1 MGVIN
6 GGAYNGGYG
15 GRYFQFYYTTSKYS
29 QGITRI
35 DWTFKSCY
43 SGSTSARSIYCNCVL
58 SASIGS
64 GSLYSGSLPSYS
76 QGWTYTSF
84 NNGASYNGGASHYVN
99 TGGTFYVSHN
109 TSGNASINIYISASI
124 YNSGSGNGNGSGT
137 ISLTGNPPY
146 TNITKPTSVTVNTSI
161 ARPGDT
167 ITVSWS
173 GASAGTNNPITGYYV
188 AASYDAYPSSGAGVV
203 LSKTVSTS
211 SGSGS
216 TTFTVPNNRGK
227 KLQFEVQAKS
237 SYNNTTLS
245 ESPGAICTINSLPA
259 APSVSVDK
267 STIPSTGGT
276 VKFTVT
282 AGADAQSSQTR
293 TLYYSTS
300 ATGTKTAF
308 TSPISKSLTDAITY
322 YFWTYDGLEFSSTY
336 TSKTISK
343 NTKPTVSID
352 STNNISSAYNN
363 ISYVSNL
370 KLNGSSNKTVTYK
383 WTLNNNNVVTTI
395 SNTQNINIK
404 PWDYGV
410 KPGDSYYLKLEVDDG
425 IETSSITT
433 ASYSIPATTTISN
446 SYNQI
451 ANSDIINTNGEFYD
465 KIRVQLP
472 IDTYH
477 INARTINAITN
488 YGVINYDKIN
498 GYCDITSLSSLE
510 KEKEYEFNISINAD
524 GLERTYIFK
533 KKKTPSFDGG
543 TLTSSSNI
551 INVFKPNNIIFNIK
565 SPDGFVNNQNYN
577 FYKYNL
583 GNSATS
589 NNYSAFKIKFRYNNK
604 EAEQILSDAGVFK
617 IDSSTTNDTIFFN
630 LTSTVWNNI
639 IDILGVTDLLN
650 NVNIQVVLEIT
661 NLFGVVSNYTGALTL
676 NMKGDISLSN
686 FITKISGTTL
696 NSTSTSIREGQT
708 LTWSYNFSTYNKQK
722 ITSEIYIYR
731 GKSSEVPNSSD
742 NWVLYSTLT
751 KEINNTRNSNK
762 IINQSISQTFKIKE
776 INESRYIFFKVK
788 VIDYFGQTIESA
800 VYSAG
805 ISNRHIPAR
814 ITITESKYNKEDNKI
829 YINYKIN
836 DNGGKLINN
845 NNNLNTSLSN
855 SISVVKTDSS
865 ELGTL
870 GAPSPTIFN
879 PNNTTIQS
887 ITIPITNFTS
897 PILNLNLI
905 IKTRLILDD
914 TDATYDK
921 ITTIPLLIY
930 NANPTVA
937 LRSNY
942 LGINTKDFTVEE
954 GKGVVI
960 ISPSSNRDKV
970 IFQGSSGNVI
980 IDIEEHTITG
990 IIIDGGTW

>member
-1 MGVIN
+1 MAVIN
-6 GGAYNGGYG
+6 SGAFNDGSGN
-15 GRYFQFYYTTSKYS
+15 RYFQFYYTTSKYS
-29 QGITRI
+29 QGITKV
-35 DWTFKSCY
+35 DWSFKSCY
-43 SGSTSARSIYCNCVL
+43 SGGTSGRSIYCDCTL

-64 GSLYSGSLPSYS
+64 GSLYSGNLPSYS

-84 NNGASYNGGASHYVN
+84 NNGASYAGGASHYVN
-99 TGGTFYVSHN
+99 KSGTFYIKHN
-109 TSGNASINIYISASI
+109 TSGNASINIYIDANI
-124 YNSGSGNGNGSGT
+124 YYTTGNQDGSGT

-146 TNITKPTSVTVNTSI
+146 TNVTKPTSVTVNTSI
-161 ARPGDT
+161 AKPGDT

-173 GASAGTNNPITGYYV
+173 GASAGTNNPISSYYV
-188 AASYDAYPSSGAGVV
+188 AASYDAYPSSGATVV
-203 LSKTVSTS
+203 LSKTVTTS

-216 TTFTVPNNRGK
+216 ATFTVPNNRGK
-227 KLQFEVQAKS
+227 KLQFEVQARG
-237 SYNNTTLS
+237 SYNNTTLT
-245 ESPGAICTINSLPA
+245 ESPKAICIINSLPA
-259 APSVSVDK
+259 APKVSTNKNV
-267 STIPSTGGT
+267 IPSTGGT
-276 VKFTVT
+276 VNFTVT
-282 AGADAQSSQTR
+282 AGTDAQSSQTK

-300 ATGTKTAF
+300 VTGTKTVF
-308 TSPISKSLTDAITY
+308 TSPLSKNLTAAATY
-322 YFWTYDGLEFSSTY
+322 YFWTYDGLEYSSSY

-352 STNNISSAYNN
+352 STNNISSEYNN
-363 ISYVSNL
+363 ISYISNL

-383 WTLNNNNVVTTI
+383 WTLNNNNIITPI
-395 SNTQNINIK
+395 SNTQNIDIK

-425 IETSSITT
+425 IETSYLTT
-433 ASYSIPATTTISN
+433 ISYSIPATASISN

-451 ANSDIINTNGEFYD
+451 ANSNIINTNGDFYD
-465 KIRVQLP
+465 NIRALLP

-477 INARTINAITN
+477 INAKTVNITTN
-488 YGVINYDKIN
+488 YGIINYNKN
-498 GYCDITSLSSLE
+498 TGYCDITSLASLE

-524 GLERTYIFK
+524 GLERTYTFK

-543 TLTSSSNI
+543 ILTSSSNI

-577 FYKYNL
+577 FYNYNL
-583 GNSATS
+583 GNSTTS
-589 NNYSAFKIKFRYNNK
+589 NNYSAFKIKFRYDNK
-604 EAEQILSDAGVFK
+604 EAEQALSDAGVFK

-630 LTSTVWNNI
+630 LSSTVWNSI
-639 IDILGVTDLLN
+639 IDTLGVTDLLN
-650 NVNIQVVLEIT
+650 NVNIQVILEIT
-661 NLFGVVSNYTGALTL
+661 NLFGATSNYTGALTL

-686 FITKISGTTL
+686 FITKINGVTL
-696 NSTSTSIREGQT
+696 SSTSTSIREGQT
-708 LTWSYNFSTYNKQK
+708 LTWSYDFSTYNKQK

-731 GKSSEVPNSSD
+731 GESSEVPNSSD

-751 KEINNTRNSNK
+751 QEINNTRNTNK
-762 IINQSISQTFKIKE
+762 LINQNISQTFKIKE
-776 INESRYIFFKVK
+776 INESKYIFFKVK
-788 VIDYFGQTIESA
+788 VIDYFGQIIESA

-829 YINYKIN
+829 YIKYKID

-845 NNNLNTSLSN
+845 TDNLNTSLSN
-855 SISVVKTDSS
+855 SISIVKTDSS

-870 GAPSPTIFN
+870 GTPSSNILN

-887 ITIPITNFTS
+887 ITVPITNFTS
-897 PILNLNLI
+897 PVLNLNLI

-914 TDATYDK
+914 TDTTYDK
-921 ITTIPLLIY
+921 TTTIPLLIY

-942 LGINTKDFTVEE
+942 LGINTKDFTIEE

-970 IFQGSSGNVI
+970 IFQGASGNVI
-980 IDIEEHTITG
+980 IDIEEQTITG